1 VAEEVKMNV
10 DRHVFAV
17 TETRRL
23 NRNGR
28 PFGFR
33 QTTRRELQP
42 WELWALNILSRCND
56 GNRKAALLSLISIL
70 VQETCETM
78 LKAGIDGPK
87 VTDIRFKLC
96 RELKDELLSKLGATA
111 TSTAT
116 REDQPQ

>member
-1 VAEEVKMNV
+1 
-10 DRHVFAV
+10 V

-23 NRNGR
+23 NKNGR

-56 GNRKAALLSLISIL
+56 VNRKTALLGLVSVL

-78 LKAGIDGPK
+78 LNAGIDGPK
-87 VTDIRFKLC
+87 VTEIRFKLC
-96 RELKDELLSKLGATA
+96 QELKDDLLSKLDGAA
-111 TSTAT
+111 APIIAGK
-116 REDQPQ
+116 EQPQ